1 MIRHTLALA
10 SFALVLSPAASFAA
24 TTAGYDPYDLRCTYS
39 AGHDGNIQVR
49 TGAMDPDTHDFPVTL
64 TVVGSQSP
72 ETAEFE
78 EVYIMSPDEIPRDD
92 VATIRKVAQRLG
104 VDMSR
109 VFTVTEFV
117 LFWREQG
124 GRPSMIFYKF
134 NTQEGSLGVGISVI
148 GDTYE
153 TITPCR

>member
-1 MIRHTLALA
+1 
-10 SFALVLSPAASFAA
+10 
-24 TTAGYDPYDLRCTYS
+24 
-39 AGHDGNIQVR
+39 
-49 TGAMDPDTHDFPVTL
+49 
-64 TVVGSQSP
+64 VVGSQSP